1 MGVNTKLKILRTA
14 AREFAENGYR
24 KTTIRTI
31 CQKAAVNVAAVN
43 YHFSGKS
50 ELYCQTLDW
59 LMEAICG
66 NEVVI
71 SKDKPPRENIR
82 LWVNECI
89 QSRATGRTWQNEL
102 ALKMV
107 FHELQGPSDNYDYF
121 YQSRILPDLEVLRD
135 SIIRGLGGD
144 ISETN
149 VKIRLFALIGKAIFY
164 VFHQNV
170 VDRFGGADFLKKHQ
184 EKIIE
189 SIVAEATNDFID

>member
-1 MGVNTKLKILRTA
+1 MGVNTKLKILRAA

-50 ELYCQTLDW
+50 ELYCHTFDW
-59 LMEAICG
+59 LMEAVCG
-66 NEVVI
+66 NEI
-71 SKDKPPRENIR
+71 ALSKDKSPSENIR
-82 LWVNECI
+82 LWVSECI
-89 QSRATGRTWQNEL
+89 QSQATGRTWQNEL

-135 SIIRGLGGD
+135 SIIRGLGRD
-144 ISETN
+144 ISETD

-189 SIVAEATNDFID
+189 SIVAEATNDFTD

>member
-1 MGVNTKLKILRTA
+1 MGINTKLKILRTA

-66 NEVVI
+66 NEFVI
-71 SKDKPPRENIR
+71 SKDKSPRENIR
-82 LWVNECI
+82 LWVSECI
-89 QSRATGRTWQNEL
+89 QLRATGRTWQNEL

-121 YQSRILPDLEVLRD
+121 YQSRILPDLEILRD
-135 SIIRGLGGD
+135 SIIRGLGRD
-144 ISETN
+144 ISETE

-164 VFHQNV
+164 VFHKNV
-170 VDRFGGADFLKKHQ
+170 VEQFGGIDFLKKNQ